1 MFKIMKDR
9 LWRQIRILTAHFHA
23 YDADGKQIKTPN
35 IQQTVNQAFEKCQ
48 ELLDQWEV
56 EMTKQSQYE
65 AAVQRLDK
73 NYVDD
78 LLREVTEDFH
88 HFTVRIADCS
98 VMLDKCTRDEIE
110 DDQPRV
116 HAVIEGDIEPGILTY
131 ERKNDILVMPNP
143 SQTPLMV
150 IKVRGRNNGEETQ
163 ALGMPDT
170 GSHRN
175 LCSESFARN
184 HGLEV
189 DKKEKTNLKAANG
202 QHLSCIGAT
211 KANVSYHGV
220 QLLLTIYVMK
230 DVPNKYVIISKDA
243 CQGFG
248 ILSKQF
254 PLPLRLC
261 ESPREESP
269 NTKKNGAET
278 RNRPDVN
285 RGQNKRKQNANRYAK
300 EDGRTHKMAK
310 TGSEGTTDQPNGNV
324 KINIK
329 LSLNNDENRS
339 VICERMNKTL
349 KPYFYVYDITA
360 RKQIKVPKAK
370 LRFRKDIK
378 IVPSKCTSSKPIPY
392 ALRQAAKKEIAEQ
405 MNLGIIAR
413 VPPEA
418 EIEWCSKGMI
428 LEKPNGGRDVRLV
441 VDAKEINE
449 VLERDPYPMQSTK
462 ELLKQIPP
470 SAKYFLSVDFYK
482 GYYQIPLAEE
492 DQLKTTFMLHGMGLY
507 YFKRL
512 PQGGKCSVDQFNRIT
527 DELVLDIPN
536 CLKIVDDVMFYGS
549 TVDEVLEGLTR
560 LMEKCRK
567 QDFTLH
573 PNKVSFGNRIRF
585 AGHIVSEKGI
595 TIDPRKV
602 EAIRGFKPPENVTDM
617 KAFVGV
623 AVQFQEACPN
633 LMGVLKPL
641 IETTSHR
648 ITPAKDEK
656 GKTIKNPNRKI
667 IWNENL
673 EEAFWEAKRL
683 LTNAD
688 GTVLTPF
695 NPKLPLVIYTDA
707 SRLNGYGWIAIQ
719 EVNGKKK
726 LIECGSCTINDST
739 KRNFSVSELELAAV
753 EMALRKM
760 RLMTVANEN
769 IIVKTDHLP
778 LLGILKKPLEKIETK
793 RLMKLAEK
801 LQDYTFKLEYIEGSR
816 NDVADAFSR
825 NPINQPDE
833 TELNIDNRLMVNL
846 VSEFRGHDMCSMA
859 ELKEMATRDN
869 DYQQIRKAIEEG
881 VIAKNLPPTHPGRTY
896 KADWNLLAIS
906 EDLITLGDRILV
918 PKGARKDILREES
931 R

>member
-1 MFKIMKDR
+1 MENEETSRVPRQTFKIMKDKM
-9 LWRQIRILTAHFHA
+9 WRHIRILTAHFHA
-23 YDADGKQIKTPN
+23 YDADGMQIKTAN

-78 LLREVTEDFH
+78 LLREVTEDYH

-98 VMLDKCTRDEIE
+98 MMLDKCTRNEN
-110 DDQPRV
+110 DDNQPGV
-116 HAVIEGDIEPGILTY
+116 HAVIEGEIEPEILTY

-150 IKVRGRNNGEETQ
+150 IKIGGKNNGKETQ

-189 DKKEKTNLKAANG
+189 DEKEKTNLKAANG
-202 QHLSCIGAT
+202 QHLSCVGAT

-220 QLLLTIYVMK
+220 QLLLKMYVMK

-261 ESPREESP
+261 ESPRVEGP

-285 RGQNKRKQNANRYAK
+285 QVQSERKRNANRYAK

-310 TGSEGTTDQPNGNV
+310 TEEITNQPNGDV
-324 KINIK
+324 KINVK

-349 KPYFYVYDITA
+349 TPYFYVYNITA

-560 LMEKCRK
+560 LMDKCRK

-585 AGHIVSEKGI
+585 AGHIVSDRGI

-623 AVQFQEACPN
+623 AVQFH
-633 LMGVLKPL
+633 LRLSVDVLL
-641 IETTSHR
+641 
-648 ITPAKDEK
+648 
-656 GKTIKNPNRKI
+656 
-667 IWNENL
+667 
-673 EEAFWEAKRL
+673 
-683 LTNAD
+683 
-688 GTVLTPF
+688 
-695 NPKLPLVIYTDA
+695 PKML
-707 SRLNGYGWIAIQ
+707 
-719 EVNGKKK
+719 
-726 LIECGSCTINDST
+726 
-739 KRNFSVSELELAAV
+739 
-753 EMALRKM
+753 
-760 RLMTVANEN
+760 
-769 IIVKTDHLP
+769 
-778 LLGILKKPLEKIETK
+778 LLGSHSI
-793 RLMKLAEK
+793 
-801 LQDYTFKLEYIEGSR
+801 
-816 NDVADAFSR
+816 
-825 NPINQPDE
+825 
-833 TELNIDNRLMVNL
+833 
-846 VSEFRGHDMCSMA
+846 
-859 ELKEMATRDN
+859 
-869 DYQQIRKAIEEG
+869 
-881 VIAKNLPPTHPGRTY
+881 
-896 KADWNLLAIS
+896 
-906 EDLITLGDRILV
+906 
-918 PKGARKDILREES
+918 
-931 R
+931 